1 MSKHP
6 LRHLMADLSAQSH
19 TYRLSTPDSVIHLQ
33 QPEHLVWTDAFT
45 LSGPAGSE
53 QFVINGPRAYGRG
66 GSFDL
71 NAPADRYL
79 LTQTVHPGSPSDE
92 EHLGLHA
99 ELDEAGLTLS
109 CSQPYQHPR
118 ETLTLLTARHA
129 SGRVL
134 WFSEL
139 QRQPF
144 GLPLEH
150 YVQYSG
156 LRLAALR
163 HHEPRHVVT
172 LMAES
177 DEALAARGISPHALP
192 ALLLVSAW
200 QVRREALQAILDG
213 EHPEAAVLLPGDFE
227 WHPTAYQQL
236 HLSLTRGELQ
246 AQAAASLDPG
256 VALSRSSVASPDG
269 HVSHRLP

>member
-6 LRHLMADLSAQSH
+6 LRHLLADLSAQPH
-19 TYRLSTPDSVIHLQ
+19 TYRVSTPAGVLNLQ
-33 QPEHLVWTDAFT
+33 QPEHPGWTDSFT

-53 QFVINGPRAYGRG
+53 PFVINGPRAYGRG

-71 NAPADRYL
+71 NTPADRYL
-79 LTQTVHPGSPSDE
+79 LTRTVHPTTPSHE

-99 ELDEAGLTLS
+99 ELDEAGFTLG
-109 CSQPYQHPR
+109 CSEPNLHQN
-118 ETLTLLTARHA
+118 ETLTLLSARHA

-144 GLPLEH
+144 GLPLEQ
-150 YVQYSG
+150 YVQYCG

-163 HHEPRHVVT
+163 HHEPRHIVS
-172 LMAES
+172 LMAET
-177 DEALAARGISPHALP
+177 DDALAAKGVAPQTLP

-200 QVRREALQAILDG
+200 PVRREALQAILDG
-213 EHPEAAVLLPGDFE
+213 EHPEAAVLLPADFE

-236 HLSLTRGELQ
+236 HLSLTRSELQ
-246 AQAAASLDPG
+246 AQAVTAALAHP
-256 VALSRSSVASPDG
+256 A
-269 HVSHRLP
+269 

>member
-6 LRHLMADLSAQSH
+6 LRHLIADLSAQPQS
-19 TYRLSTPDSVIHLQ
+19 YRLSTSTGAVNLQ
-33 QPEHLVWTDAFT
+33 QPPESVGWTDVFT

-79 LTQTVHPGSPSDE
+79 LTQTVQATTPSHD
-92 EHLGLHA
+92 EHLGLHP
-99 ELDEAGLTLS
+99 ELDEAGFTLS
-109 CSQPYQHPR
+109 CSQPYLHQT
-118 ETLTLLTARHA
+118 ETLTLLTARHP

-163 HHEPRHVVT
+163 HHEPRHIVS

-177 DEALAARGISPHALP
+177 DEALCARGVAPHTLP
-192 ALLLVSAW
+192 PLLLVSAW
-200 QVRREALQAILDG
+200 PVRREALQAILDG

-246 AQAAASLDPG
+246 AQAG
-256 VALSRSSVASPDG
+256 TSPLA
-269 HVSHRLP
+269 HPA